1 MLKYILRRFVYTLV
15 TIWLIVTF
23 TFVLMKNLPGDP
35 LGEGSERIP
44 KATRDM
50 LLKQYGLD
58 KPLWEQYLTYMNNI
72 AHFDLG
78 FSFQFPAQRVTD
90 IIRQAFPSSLE
101 LGLVALFFAIVAGLL
116 LGIIA
121 SLNHN
126 KTGDYTAMFVAI
138 IGISVP
144 SFVLGPFLSYFIGVK
159 LHWLPAGLWKD
170 TLFTGFQYRILPALT
185 LSFGTLAI
193 LARLMRTSMLDVLN
207 QDYIKTAKAKGLAAF
222 SVISKHTI
230 RNAILPV
237 VTIIGPIF
245 VNVITG
251 TLVVEQ
257 IFGIPGLG
265 KHFVSSVYSNDYTMI
280 AGLTIF
286 YSAILI
292 FVIFLT
298 DILYGFIDPRIR
310 LGKGGK

>member
-1 MLKYILRRFVYTLV
+1 MVKFILRRFLYALITL
-15 TIWLIVTF
+15 WLIASF
-23 TFVLMKNLPGDP
+23 TFVLMKNLPGNP
-35 LGEGSERIP
+35 LGEGAERIP

-58 KPLWEQYLTYMNNI
+58 KPLWEQYLTFMNNI
-72 AHFDLG
+72 IHGDLG
-78 FSFQFPAQRVTD
+78 ASFQFPAHKVTD
-90 IIRQAFPSSLE
+90 IIKQAFPSSLE
-101 LGLVALFFAIVAGLL
+101 LGLISIAIAIIAGLT

-121 SLNHN
+121 ALKHN
-126 KTGDYTAMFVAI
+126 KAGDYTAMFIAI
-138 IGISVP
+138 LGVSIP
-144 SFVLGPFLSYFIGVK
+144 SFVLGPLLSYYVGVK
-159 LHWLPAGLWKD
+159 LGILPAGLWK
-170 TLFTGFQYRILPALT
+170 GPSYRILPAIA
-185 LSFGTLAI
+185 LSFGTIAI

-207 QDYIKTAKAKGLAAF
+207 QDYIKTAKSKGLANYT
-222 SVISKHTI
+222 VVVKHTI

-237 VTIIGPIF
+237 ITIIGPIF

-257 IFGIPGLG
+257 IFSVPGLG

-280 AGLTIF
+280 SGLTIF

-292 FVIFLT
+292 LVIFIT
-298 DILYGFIDPRIR
+298 DIVYGFVDPRIR

>member
-1 MLKYILRRFVYTLV
+1 MVKFILRRLLYALITL
-15 TIWLIVTF
+15 WLISSF
-23 TFVLMKNLPGDP
+23 TFVLMKNLPGNP
-35 LGEGSERIP
+35 LGEGAEKIP

-58 KPLWEQYLTYMNNI
+58 KPLWEQYLTFMNNI
-72 AHFDLG
+72 IHGDLG
-78 FSFQFPAQRVTD
+78 ASFQFPAHKVTD
-90 IIRQAFPSSLE
+90 IIKQAFPSSLE
-101 LGLVALFFAIVAGLL
+101 LGLISIAIAIIAGLT

-121 SLNHN
+121 ALKHN
-126 KTGDYTAMFVAI
+126 KAGDYTAMFIAI
-138 IGISVP
+138 LGVSIP
-144 SFVLGPFLSYFIGVK
+144 SFVLGPLLSYYVGVK
-159 LHWLPAGLWKD
+159 WGILPAGLWK
-170 TLFTGFQYRILPALT
+170 GPSYRVLPAIA
-185 LSFGTLAI
+185 LSFGTIAI

-207 QDYIKTAKAKGLAAF
+207 QDYIKTAKSKGL
-222 SVISKHTI
+222 SNMTVVVRHTI

-237 VTIIGPIF
+237 ITIIGPIF

-257 IFGIPGLG
+257 IFSVPGLG

-280 AGLTIF
+280 SGLTIF

-292 FVIFLT
+292 LVIFIT
-298 DILYGFIDPRIR
+298 DIVYGFVDPRIR

>member
-1 MLKYILRRFVYTLV
+1 MLKYILRRFVYTLI
-15 TIWLIVTF
+15 TLWLIVTF

-35 LGEGSERIP
+35 LGEGSEKIP
-44 KATRDM
+44 KATREM
-50 LLKQYGLD
+50 LLKQFGLD
-58 KPLWEQYLTYMNNI
+58 KPLWEQYLKYLDNI
-72 AHFDLG
+72 VHFDLG
-78 FSFQFPAQRVTD
+78 FSFQFPAHKVTD
-90 IIRQAFPSSLE
+90 IIKQAFPSSLE
-101 LGLVALFFAIVAGLL
+101 LGLVALVFAIVIGLL

-126 KTGDYTAMFVAI
+126 KPGDYTAMFIAI

-144 SFVLGPFLSYFIGVK
+144 SFVLGPYLSYFIGVK
-159 LHWLPAGLWKD
+159 LQLLPAGLWKD
-170 TLFTGFQYRILPALT
+170 NLFTGFQYRILPALT

-207 QDYIKTAKAKGLAAF
+207 QDYIKTAKAKGLAAI

-251 TLVVEQ
+251 TFVVEQ

>member
-1 MLKYILRRFVYTLV
+1 MVKFILRRLLYALITL
-15 TIWLIVTF
+15 WLISSF
-23 TFVLMKNLPGDP
+23 TFVLMKNLPGNP
-35 LGEGSERIP
+35 LGEGAEKIP

-58 KPLWEQYLTYMNNI
+58 KPLWEQYLTFLNNI
-72 AHFDLG
+72 IHGDLG
-78 FSFQFPAQRVTD
+78 ASFQFPAHKVTD
-90 IIRQAFPSSLE
+90 IIKQAFPSSLE
-101 LGLVALFFAIVAGLL
+101 LGLISIAIAIIAGLT

-121 SLNHN
+121 ALKHN
-126 KTGDYTAMFVAI
+126 KAGDYTAMFIAI
-138 IGISVP
+138 LGVSIP
-144 SFVLGPFLSYFIGVK
+144 SFVLGPLLSYYVGVK
-159 LHWLPAGLWKD
+159 WGILPAGLWK
-170 TLFTGFQYRILPALT
+170 GPSYRVLPAIA
-185 LSFGTLAI
+185 LSFGTIAI

-207 QDYIKTAKAKGLAAF
+207 QDYIKTAKSKGL
-222 SVISKHTI
+222 SNMTVVVKHTI

-237 VTIIGPIF
+237 ITIIGPIF

-257 IFGIPGLG
+257 IFSVPGLG

-280 AGLTIF
+280 SGLTIF

-292 FVIFLT
+292 LVIFIT
-298 DILYGFIDPRIR
+298 DIVYGFVDPRIR

>member
-1 MLKYILRRFVYTLV
+1 MVRFILRRFLYALITL
-15 TIWLIVTF
+15 WLIASF
-23 TFVLMKNLPGDP
+23 TFVLMKNLPGNP
-35 LGEGSERIP
+35 LGEGAERIP

-58 KPLWEQYLTYMNNI
+58 KPLWEQYLTFMNNI
-72 AHFDLG
+72 IHGDLG
-78 FSFQFPAQRVTD
+78 ASFQFPAHKVTD
-90 IIRQAFPSSLE
+90 IIKQAFPSSLE
-101 LGLVALFFAIVAGLL
+101 LGLISIAIAIVAGLT

-121 SLNHN
+121 ALKHN
-126 KTGDYTAMFVAI
+126 KAGDYTAMFIAI
-138 IGISVP
+138 LGVSIP
-144 SFVLGPFLSYFIGVK
+144 SFVLGPLLSYYVGVK
-159 LHWLPAGLWKD
+159 WGILPAGLWK
-170 TLFTGFQYRILPALT
+170 GPSYRILPAIA
-185 LSFGTLAI
+185 LSFGTIAI

-207 QDYIKTAKAKGLAAF
+207 QDYIKTAKSKGLSNF
-222 SVISKHTI
+222 TVVVKHTI

-237 VTIIGPIF
+237 ITIIGPIF

-257 IFGIPGLG
+257 IFSVPGLG

-280 AGLTIF
+280 SGLTIF

-292 FVIFLT
+292 LVIFIT
-298 DILYGFIDPRIR
+298 DIVYGFVDPRIR

>member
-1 MLKYILRRFVYTLV
+1 MVKFILRRFLYALITL
-15 TIWLIVTF
+15 WLIASF
-23 TFVLMKNLPGDP
+23 TFVLMKNLPGNP
-35 LGEGSERIP
+35 LGEGAEKIP

-58 KPLWEQYLTYMNNI
+58 KPLWEQYLTFLNNI
-72 AHFDLG
+72 IHGDLG
-78 FSFQFPAQRVTD
+78 ASFQFPAHKVTD
-90 IIRQAFPSSLE
+90 IIKQAFPSSLE
-101 LGLVALFFAIVAGLL
+101 LGLISIAIAIIVGLT

-121 SLNHN
+121 ALKHN
-126 KTGDYTAMFVAI
+126 KAGDYTAMFIAI
-138 IGISVP
+138 LGVSIP
-144 SFVLGPFLSYFIGVK
+144 SFVLGPLLSYYVGVK
-159 LHWLPAGLWKD
+159 WGILPAGLWK
-170 TLFTGFQYRILPALT
+170 GPSYRVLPAIA
-185 LSFGTLAI
+185 LSFGTIAI

-207 QDYIKTAKAKGLAAF
+207 QDYIKTAKSKGLSNF
-222 SVISKHTI
+222 TVVVRHTI

-237 VTIIGPIF
+237 ITIIGPIF

-257 IFGIPGLG
+257 IFSVPGLG

-280 AGLTIF
+280 SGLTIF

-292 FVIFLT
+292 LVIFIT
-298 DILYGFIDPRIR
+298 DIVYGFVDPRIR

>member
-1 MLKYILRRFVYTLV
+1 MVKFILRRFLYALITL
-15 TIWLIVTF
+15 WLIATF
-23 TFVLMKNLPGDP
+23 TFVLMKNLPGNP
-35 LGEGSERIP
+35 LGEGAEKIP

-58 KPLWEQYLTYMNNI
+58 KPLWQQYLTFMNNI
-72 AHFDLG
+72 IHGDLG
-78 FSFQFPAQRVTD
+78 ASFQFPAHKVTD
-90 IIRQAFPSSLE
+90 IIKQAFPSSLE
-101 LGLVALFFAIVAGLL
+101 LGLISIVIAVIVGLT

-121 SLNHN
+121 ALKHN
-126 KTGDYTAMFVAI
+126 KAGDYTAMFIAI
-138 IGISVP
+138 LGVSIP
-144 SFVLGPFLSYFIGVK
+144 SFVLGPMLSYYVGVK
-159 LHWLPAGLWKD
+159 WGILPAGLWK
-170 TLFTGFQYRILPALT
+170 GPSYKVLPAIA
-185 LSFGTLAI
+185 LSFGTIAI

-207 QDYIKTAKAKGLAAF
+207 QDYIKTAKSKGL
-222 SVISKHTI
+222 SSWTVVVKHTI

-237 VTIIGPIF
+237 ITIIGPIF

-257 IFGIPGLG
+257 IFGVPGLG

-280 AGLTIF
+280 SGLTIF

-292 FVIFLT
+292 VVIFIT
-298 DILYGFIDPRIR
+298 DIVYGLVDPRIR

>member
-1 MLKYILRRFVYTLV
+1 MVKFILRRFLYALITL
-15 TIWLIVTF
+15 WLIATF
-23 TFVLMKNLPGDP
+23 TFVLMKNLPGNP
-35 LGEGSERIP
+35 LGEGAEKIP

-58 KPLWEQYLTYMNNI
+58 KPLWQQYLTFMNNI
-72 AHFDLG
+72 IHGDLG
-78 FSFQFPAQRVTD
+78 ASFQFPAHKVTD
-90 IIRQAFPSSLE
+90 IIKQAFPSSLE
-101 LGLVALFFAIVAGLL
+101 LGLISIVIAVIVGLT

-121 SLNHN
+121 ALKHN
-126 KTGDYTAMFVAI
+126 KAGDYTAMFIAI
-138 IGISVP
+138 LGVSIP
-144 SFVLGPFLSYFIGVK
+144 SFVLGPMLSYYVGVK
-159 LHWLPAGLWKD
+159 WGILPAGLWK
-170 TLFTGFQYRILPALT
+170 GPSYKVLPAIA
-185 LSFGTLAI
+185 LSFGTIAI

-207 QDYIKTAKAKGLAAF
+207 QDYIKTAKSKGL
-222 SVISKHTI
+222 SSWTVVVKHTI

-237 VTIIGPIF
+237 ITIIGPIF

-257 IFGIPGLG
+257 IFGVPGLG

-280 AGLTIF
+280 SGLTIF

-292 FVIFLT
+292 VVIFIT
-298 DILYGFIDPRIR
+298 DVVYGLVDPRIR

>member
-1 MLKYILRRFVYTLV
+1 MVKFILRRFLYALITL
-15 TIWLIVTF
+15 WLIASF
-23 TFVLMKNLPGDP
+23 TFVLMKNLPGNP
-35 LGEGSERIP
+35 LGEGAEKIP

-50 LLKQYGLD
+50 LMKQYGLD
-58 KPLWEQYLTYMNNI
+58 KPLWEQYLTFMNNI
-72 AHFDLG
+72 IHGDLG
-78 FSFQFPAQRVTD
+78 ASFQFPAHKVTD

-101 LGLVALFFAIVAGLL
+101 LGLISIAIAIIVGLT

-121 SLNHN
+121 ALKHN
-126 KTGDYTAMFVAI
+126 KAGDYTAMFIAI
-138 IGISVP
+138 LGVSIP
-144 SFVLGPFLSYFIGVK
+144 SFVLGPLLSYYVGVK
-159 LHWLPAGLWKD
+159 WGILPAGLWK
-170 TLFTGFQYRILPALT
+170 GPSYRVLPAIA
-185 LSFGTLAI
+185 LSFGTIAI

-207 QDYIKTAKAKGLAAF
+207 QDYIKTAKSKGLSNF
-222 SVISKHTI
+222 TVVVKHTI

-237 VTIIGPIF
+237 ITIIGPIF

-257 IFGIPGLG
+257 IFSVPGLG

-280 AGLTIF
+280 SGLTIF

-292 FVIFLT
+292 LVIFIT
-298 DILYGFIDPRIR
+298 DIVYGFVDPRIR

>member
-1 MLKYILRRFVYTLV
+1 MVKFILRRFLYALITL
-15 TIWLIVTF
+15 WLIASF
-23 TFVLMKNLPGDP
+23 TFVLMKNLPGNP
-35 LGEGSERIP
+35 LGEGAEKIP

-58 KPLWEQYLTYMNNI
+58 KPLWEQYLTFLNNI
-72 AHFDLG
+72 IHGDLG
-78 FSFQFPAQRVTD
+78 ASFQFPAHKVTD
-90 IIRQAFPSSLE
+90 IIKQAFPSSLE
-101 LGLVALFFAIVAGLL
+101 LGLISIAIAIIAGLT

-121 SLNHN
+121 ALKHN
-126 KTGDYTAMFVAI
+126 KAGDYTAMFIAI
-138 IGISVP
+138 LGVSIP
-144 SFVLGPFLSYFIGVK
+144 SFVLGPLLSYYVGVK
-159 LHWLPAGLWKD
+159 WGILPAGLWK
-170 TLFTGFQYRILPALT
+170 GPSYRILPAIA
-185 LSFGTLAI
+185 LSFGTIAI

-207 QDYIKTAKAKGLAAF
+207 QDYIKTAKSKGLSNF
-222 SVISKHTI
+222 TVVVKHTI

-237 VTIIGPIF
+237 ITIIGPIF

-257 IFGIPGLG
+257 IFSVPGLG

-280 AGLTIF
+280 SGLTIF

-292 FVIFLT
+292 LVIFIT
-298 DILYGFIDPRIR
+298 DIVYGFVDPRIR

>member
-1 MLKYILRRFVYTLV
+1 MIKFILRRFLYALITL
-15 TIWLIVTF
+15 WLIATF
-23 TFVLMKNLPGDP
+23 TFVLMKNLPGNP
-35 LGEGSERIP
+35 LGEGAEKIP

-58 KPLWEQYLTYMNNI
+58 KPLWQQYLTFMNNI
-72 AHFDLG
+72 IHGDLG
-78 FSFQFPAQRVTD
+78 ASFQFPAHKVTD
-90 IIRQAFPSSLE
+90 IIKQAFPSSLE
-101 LGLVALFFAIVAGLL
+101 LGLISIAIAIVVGLT

-121 SLNHN
+121 ALKHN
-126 KTGDYTAMFVAI
+126 KAGDYTAMFIAI
-138 IGISVP
+138 LGVSIP
-144 SFVLGPFLSYFIGVK
+144 SFVLGPMLSYYVGVK
-159 LHWLPAGLWKD
+159 WGILPAGLWK
-170 TLFTGFQYRILPALT
+170 GPEYKVLPAIA
-185 LSFGTLAI
+185 LSFGTIAI

-207 QDYIKTAKAKGLAAF
+207 QDYIKTAKSKGL
-222 SVISKHTI
+222 STITVVVKHTI

-237 VTIIGPIF
+237 ITIIGPIF

-257 IFGIPGLG
+257 IFSVPGLG

-280 AGLTIF
+280 SGLTIF

-292 FVIFLT
+292 VVIFIT
-298 DILYGFIDPRIR
+298 DVVYGLVDPRIR